1 MTVYGKAFLLSAGR
15 AGSSRPTK
23 GYHNLVEADRIRLP
37 IIAAAWVLHPTFPQ
51 ALSVNRW
58 YNVVETRRCL

>member
-37 IIAAAWVLHPTFPQ
+37 IIAAAWVMLNFTQ
-51 ALSVNRW
+51 ALSVMRW
-58 YNVVETRRCL
+58 YTVG

>member
-1 MTVYGKAFLLSAGR
+1 MKRTDKRR

-37 IIAAAWVLHPTFPQ
+37 IVAAAWVMLNFTQ
-51 ALSVNRW
+51 ALSVMRW
-58 YNVVETRRCL
+58 YTVG

>member
-1 MTVYGKAFLLSAGR
+1 MKRTDKRR

-23 GYHNLVEADRIRLP
+23 GYHNLVEADRIRRP
-37 IIAAAWVLHPTFPQ
+37 IVAAAWVLHNFTQ

-58 YNVVETRRCL
+58 YNVVETRRCI